1 MFEKKPKKI
10 KRMTC
15 MGQIEPT
22 IKQKYAWYPEQ
33 SNAIKDGKR
42 LENRNVARHWWLTL
56 LILGL
61 RRQRTL

>member
-1 MFEKKPKKI
+1 MFEKKLKKV

-22 IKQKYAWYPEQ
+22 LKQKLAWQPGQCSEM
-33 SNAIKDGKR
+33 KDGKR
-42 LENRNVARHWWLTL
+42 LENRNVAGHCCLTL

-61 RRQRTL
+61 GRQRTL

>member
-1 MFEKKPKKI
+1 
-10 KRMTC
+10 

-22 IKQKYAWYPEQ
+22 IKQKYAWYLGQ
-33 SNAIKDGKR
+33 SNEIKDGKR
-42 LENRNVARHWWLTL
+42 LENRNVAGHWWLTL